1 MVFTYNINDDDV
13 VPFAFFKNVDGTTA
27 TEVGSVDEGESKVI
41 TVALS
46 SASEKNIYL
55 YYSDAGTGTATSA
68 ADYSAITAYTELGTI
83 SGAAGGGATENTFS
97 IATTEDAIDEDPQTI
112 IISLISTASASSDMA
127 NVSNATAGG
136 GSEAQAVKTLSLIH
150 I

>member
-1 MVFTYNINDDDV
+1 M
-13 VPFAFFKNVDGTTA
+13 
-27 TEVGSVDEGESKVI
+27 
-41 TVALS
+41 
-46 SASEKNIYL
+46 
-55 YYSDAGTGTATSA
+55 
-68 ADYSAITAYTELGTI
+68 GTI

-136 GSEAQAVKTLSLIH
+136 GSEAHS
-150 I
+150 